1 MAQILRNLGRNRA
14 KTHRDADKAPQ
25 TAIFK
30 RVERVQEQVMA
41 TDTIV
46 LGAGIVGIS
55 VALHLQKAG
64 RSVLLVDRR
73 GPGEETS
80 YGNAGLIQREGVYP
94 YGFPH
99 DFGALIR
106 YAMNNTIDAHYHWSA
121 IPKLAPFLWS
131 YWMHSRASQHEAIAR
146 KYATLIEHCVSEH
159 DALAEEAGATGLLRR
174 KGWMKVFRTA
184 AQQDERLA
192 EAARWNRDFG
202 LNYKPLDKA
211 TLKAEEPHLDH
222 DSLIGGL
229 HWTDPVTVI
238 DPLGL
243 SKAYVAR
250 FEALGG
256 RLALGDAATL
266 TQQGAEWSVTLA
278 DGSTVKARDAV
289 VALGPWAD
297 VLSRKLG
304 YNLPLAVKRG
314 YHMHYK
320 AQGNAVLNHPV
331 LDTERGYFLAP
342 MQQGIRLTTG
352 AEFADRDAAPT
363 PVQLA
368 RAEPIARTLFP
379 LGDRIDPEPWLGR
392 RPCTPDMMPIIGPAP
407 KHKGLWFSFGHA
419 HHGLTL
425 AAVTGRMI
433 AEMVTGQK
441 VFVDPTPFAPSRF
454 G

>member
-1 MAQILRNLGRNRA
+1 MR
-14 KTHRDADKAPQ
+14 TDA
-25 TAIFK
+25 
-30 RVERVQEQVMA
+30 
-41 TDTIV
+41 IV

-64 RSVLLVDRR
+64 RSVLLVDRG
-73 GPGEETS
+73 GPGSETS

-106 YAMNNTIDAHYHWSA
+106 YAMNNTIDASYHWSA

-146 KYATLIEHCVSEH
+146 KYAKLIEHCVTEH
-159 DALAEEAGATGLLRR
+159 DALAQEAGATDLLRR
-174 KGWMKVFRTA
+174 KGWMKVFRTEGER
-184 AQQDERLA
+184 DTRLA

-202 LNYKPLDKA
+202 LNYRALDAA
-211 TLKAEEPHLDH
+211 TLRAEEPHLDQ
-222 DSLIGGL
+222 SLIGGL
-229 HWTDPVTVI
+229 HWIDPVTVI

-243 SKAYVAR
+243 SKAYLAL
-250 FEALGG
+250 FETLGG
-256 RLALGDAATL
+256 HLAQGDAATL
-266 TQQGAEWSVTLA
+266 AQDGERWSVTLA
-278 DGSTVKARDAV
+278 DGSKASGADAV

-297 VLSRKLG
+297 VVTRRLG
-304 YNLPLAVKRG
+304 YHLPLAVKRG

-320 AQGNAVLNHPV
+320 PLGNAVLNHPV

-342 MQQGIRLTTG
+342 MRQGVRLTTG
-352 AEFADRDAAPT
+352 AEFADRDAPKT

-368 RAEPIARTLFP
+368 RAEPIAKTLFP
-379 LGDRIDPEPWLGR
+379 LGERLDPEPWLGN

-407 KHKGLWFSFGHA
+407 KHRKLWFSFGHA

-425 AAVTGRMI
+425 AAVTGRMV
-433 AEMVTGQK
+433 AEMVSGQK
-441 VFVDPTPFAPSRF
+441 VFVDPTPFAPARF
-454 G
+454 A